1 MEIEE
6 CYSLY
11 SMRCLVGGSIQ
22 NYVCSSM
29 GYLHIEHNP
38 FMHMVATLDF
48 AIELSLFFDAHQ
60 PIAAFL
66 VAAQGEPM
74 HLSTR

>member
-1 MEIEE
+1 MECAEL
-6 CYSLY
+6 YSLY
-11 SMRCLVGGSIQ
+11 SMRCLGGGSIQ
-22 NYVCSSM
+22 NYDCSGM

-38 FMHMVATLDF
+38 LMHMVVTLDF
-48 AIELSLFFDAHQ
+48 ALELSLFFDAYH

-66 VAAQGEPM
+66 VVAQGEPM

>member
-1 MEIEE
+1 MENEE

-11 SMRCLVGGSIQ
+11 SMRCLGGGSIQ
-22 NYVCSSM
+22 NYDCSSM
-29 GYLHIEHNP
+29 GYLHIEHNHL
-38 FMHMVATLDF
+38 MHMVAT
-48 AIELSLFFDAHQ
+48 IELSLIFDAHQ

>member
-1 MEIEE
+1 MENEE

-11 SMRCLVGGSIQ
+11 SMRCLGGGYIQ
-22 NYVCSSM
+22 NYDCSSM

-38 FMHMVATLDF
+38 LMHMVATLDF
-48 AIELSLFFDAHQ
+48 ATKLSLFFDAHQ
-60 PIAAFL
+60 PISIFL

>member
-1 MEIEE
+1 MEIEK

-11 SMRCLVGGSIQ
+11 SMSCLGGGSIQ
-22 NYVCSSM
+22 NYDCSSM

-38 FMHMVATLDF
+38 LMHMVAT
-48 AIELSLFFDAHQ
+48 IELSLFIDAHH

-66 VAAQGEPM
+66 VAAQGELM

>member
-1 MEIEE
+1 
-6 CYSLY
+6 
-11 SMRCLVGGSIQ
+11 MRCLGGGFIQ
-22 NYVCSSM
+22 NYDFSCI

-38 FMHMVATLDF
+38 LMYIVATLDCSF
-48 AIELSLFFDAHQ
+48 ELSLFFKAHW

-66 VAAQGEPM
+66 VVAQGEPM

>member
-1 MEIEE
+1 MW
-6 CYSLY
+6 YNLY
-11 SMRCLVGGSIQ
+11 SMRCLGGGSIQ
-22 NYVCSSM
+22 NYDCSSM

-38 FMHMVATLDF
+38 LMHMVATLDF
-48 AIELSLFFDAHQ
+48 SLELSLFFYAHR

-66 VAAQGEPM
+66 VATQDEPM

>member
-1 MEIEE
+1 MECAEW
-6 CYSLY
+6 YSLY
-11 SMRCLVGGSIQ
+11 SMRCLGGGSIQ
-22 NYVCSSM
+22 NYDFLIM

-38 FMHMVATLDF
+38 LMHMVATLDSSL
-48 AIELSLFFDAHQ
+48 ELSLFFDAHRS
-60 PIAAFL
+60 IVAFI

>member
-11 SMRCLVGGSIQ
+11 CMRCLGGGSIQ
-22 NYVCSSM
+22 NYDCSSM

-38 FMHMVATLDF
+38 LMHMAAT
-48 AIELSLFFDAHQ
+48 IELTLFFDAHQ

>member
-6 CYSLY
+6 CYNLY
-11 SMRCLVGGSIQ
+11 SMRCLGGGSIQ
-22 NYVCSSM
+22 NYDCSSM

-38 FMHMVATLDF
+38 LMHMVVTLDSSL
-48 AIELSLFFDAHQ
+48 ESSLFFDAHQ
-60 PIAAFL
+60 LIAAFL

>member
-1 MEIEE
+1 MENEE

-11 SMRCLVGGSIQ
+11 SMRCLGGGSIQ
-22 NYVCSSM
+22 NYDCSSM

-38 FMHMVATLDF
+38 LMHMVATLDF
-48 AIELSLFFDAHQ
+48 ATELSLFFDAHK

>member
-11 SMRCLVGGSIQ
+11 SMKCLGGGSIQ
-22 NYVCSSM
+22 NYGCSSM

-38 FMHMVATLDF
+38 LMHMVATLDF
-48 AIELSLFFDAHQ
+48 VLELSLFFDAHQ
-60 PIAAFL
+60 LIAAFL
-66 VAAQGEPM
+66 VVAQGEPM

>member
-1 MEIEE
+1 MVAPSKI
-6 CYSLY
+6 
-11 SMRCLVGGSIQ
+11 MIAQVWGTSI
-22 NYVCSSM
+22 
-29 GYLHIEHNP
+29 LTIEHKP
-38 FMHMVATLDF
+38 LMHMVATLDF

-66 VAAQGEPM
+66 VATQGEPM

>member
-1 MEIEE
+1 MEIKE

-11 SMRCLVGGSIQ
+11 SMRCLGGGSIQ
-22 NYVCSSM
+22 NYDSSSM

-38 FMHMVATLDF
+38 LMHMVAT
-48 AIELSLFFDAHQ
+48 IELSLFFDVHQ

-66 VAAQGEPM
+66 VAAKGELM
-74 HLSTR
+74 HFSTR

>member
-11 SMRCLVGGSIQ
+11 SMRCLGGGSIQ
-22 NYVCSSM
+22 NYDCSSM

-38 FMHMVATLDF
+38 LNHMVATLDF

-60 PIAAFL
+60 QIAAFL
-66 VAAQGEPM
+66 VATQGEPM
-74 HLSTR
+74 HFSTQ